1 MEPEERSLEQA
12 EGRRRKERAA
22 RMEMTEVT
30 VNGVSFSEKKGECL
44 GDILLRQ
51 GGISMPCAGN
61 GRCGKCRVRI
71 QGEVSEPDET
81 ERRLL
86 SEEDRRKG
94 IRLACRVRI
103 LGRCRAELQERKDV
117 EVLLGGSSPG
127 CGEADGKE
135 DGKKEGQNL
144 PVRPM
149 FRHYGAAVDVG
160 TTTLAAVL
168 YDKSGELARA
178 GAENPQTAFGADVIS
193 RIGKSLAGEGKL
205 LADSL
210 REGIRKLLQKLS
222 EKSGICVEE
231 LDALVITGNTA
242 MLYLLTQRNPDALS
256 HAPFE
261 ADWLGNEWLCGKD
274 LGLPC
279 EGARIYL
286 PPCISAFVGAD
297 ITAAILASGLCGKG
311 SGRMLADIGTN
322 GEIALWKDGKLTCCS
337 TAAGPAFE
345 GAGLSMGM
353 RGEEGAISHVFRIDG
368 QMRAE
373 VIGDTVPVGIC
384 GSGVIDAASCLLE
397 SGQMDETGY
406 LEDGDAVIA
415 GDVKLTQQDIRM
427 VQLAKSAVCAGMK
440 TMLHYAG
447 MKTEDLKELLVAGGV
462 GNYLRLD
469 SAVKIGLILPLP
481 ESRITVCGNAALQ
494 GACML
499 LLDETKKGEAER
511 LAACAHTVSL
521 AADPYFQD
529 CYMEGMLFEI

>member
-1 MEPEERSLEQA
+1 MTAPPRSERTAQM
-12 EGRRRKERAA
+12 G
-22 RMEMTEVT
+22 MTKIT
-30 VNGVSFSEKKGECL
+30 VNGESRPAQTGVCL
-44 GDILLRQ
+44 GDILRGQ
-51 GGISMPCAGN
+51 GEIDMPCAGN
-61 GRCGKCRVRI
+61 GRCGKCRVRVS
-71 QGEVSEPDET
+71 GEVSGPDET

-86 SEEDRRKG
+86 SEEEIRNG
-94 IRLACRVRI
+94 IRLACRVRV
-103 LGRCRAELQERKDV
+103 LGPCRAELAERR
-117 EVLLGGSSPG
+117 EAEILLDGGSRDRAEAEKRKA
-127 CGEADGKE
+127 GESAEMDRT
-135 DGKKEGQNL
+135 KKRGTDPSRRAL
-144 PVRPM
+144 
-149 FRHYGAAVDVG
+149 FRRYGAAVDVG

-168 YDKSGELARA
+168 YGENGELARS

-193 RIGKSLAGEGKL
+193 RIGKSLSGEGKL
-205 LADSL
+205 LAGSVRD
-210 REGIRKLLQKLS
+210 GIGKLLLKLS
-222 EKSGICVEE
+222 GKAGIPVRE

-242 MLYLLTQRNPDALS
+242 MLYLLTQRDPDALS

-261 ADWLGNEWLCGKD
+261 ADWLGNEWLSGKD

-279 EGARIYL
+279 EEAKVYL

-297 ITAAILASGLCGKG
+297 ITTAILASGLCRKG

-353 RGEEGAISHVFRIDG
+353 RGEEGAVSHVCLKNG
-368 QMRAE
+368 QMHAE
-373 VIGDTVPVGIC
+373 VIGNAAPAGIC
-384 GSGVIDAASCLLE
+384 GSGVIDAVRCLLE

-427 VQLAKSAVCAGMK
+427 VELAKSAVCAGMK
-440 TMLHYAG
+440 TMLHCAG
-447 MKTEDLKELLVAGGV
+447 MKTEDLKELLVAGGF

-481 ESRITVCGNAALQ
+481 ENRITVCGNAALQ
-494 GACML
+494 GACL
-499 LLDETKKGEAER
+499 LLQDETLRGEAER

-521 AADPYFQD
+521 AADPYFQE
-529 CYMEGMLFEI
+529 CYMEGMLFEA